1 MRRRVEHRAILFLE
15 GLNEVLQLGQL
26 RVERKVLQR
35 VMSKLR
41 SLRAEQA
48 DDLTSRP
55 YAQSKSLLNDQL
67 LLASETAVVVLQ
79 TNVIAMTVDPIEIR
93 TELASRIYLSVL
105 YCPCSCRHR
114 SGSSHWMNPFLNS
127 HF

>member
-26 RVERKVLQR
+26 RVQRKVLQR
-35 VMSKLR
+35 VISKLR
-41 SLRAEQA
+41 PLRAEQA

-55 YAQSKSLLNDQL
+55 SAQSKSLLNDQL

-93 TELASRIYLSVL
+93 IELASRIYLPVL
-105 YCPCSCRHR
+105 FKKSTALASADVDLGVCT
-114 SGSSHWMNPFLNS
+114 G
-127 HF
+127 